1 MRRYYAVITNSRS
14 TSNPFGC
21 GCNPPLYI
29 FTSKKERDNFVKIH
43 TNDLEK
49 AFSVNASI
57 VRKYYKD
64 YEK

>member
-14 TSNPFGC
+14 TSNPFEC
-21 GCNPPLYI
+21 ECKPPLYI

-43 TNDLEK
+43 TNDLER
-49 AFSVNASI
+49 AFPVNATI

>member
-1 MRRYYAVITNSRS
+1 MRKYYAVITNSRS
-14 TSNPFGC
+14 TSNPFGS

-29 FTSKKERDNFVKIH
+29 FTSRKERDNFVKTH
-43 TNDLEK
+43 TNDLER
-49 AFSVNASI
+49 AFPVSTPV

>member
-21 GCNPPLYI
+21 GCNPPLYT
-29 FTSKKERDNFVKIH
+29 FTSKKERDKFVKIH